1 MPITSS
7 AKKAMRQAKARTERN
22 KPFTTRLKTEI
33 KKLETL
39 VKTDME
45 KAKAQLSTAYSVI
58 DMAAKKHLIHKN
70 TAARK
75 KARMARL
82 VAGKGSAAVKP
93 VKKAAS
99 KTNKASK
106 TTKTAKKTTKKK

>member
-33 KKLETL
+33 KKLEML

-45 KAKAQLSTAYSVI
+45 KAKKQLSIAYSVI
-58 DMAAKKHLIHKN
+58 DTAAKKHLIHKN
-70 TAARK
+70 NADRK
-75 KARMARL
+75 KARMAKL

-93 VKKAAS
+93 AVKKA
-99 KTNKASK
+99 KTATKAKS
-106 TTKTAKKTTKKK
+106 AKKTTKKK

>member
-99 KTNKASK
+99 KAKASK

>member
-22 KPFTTRLKTEI
+22 KPFVTRLKTEI
-33 KKLETL
+33 KKLELL

-45 KAKAQLSTAYSVI
+45 KAKKQLSTAYSVI
-58 DMAAKKHLIHKN
+58 DTAAKKHLIHKN
-70 TAARK
+70 TASRK

-82 VAGKGSAAVKP
+82 IAGKGSAAVKP
-93 VKKAAS
+93 TAKKAKTASKGAKTVKKAA
-99 KTNKASK
+99 
-106 TTKTAKKTTKKK
+106 KKK